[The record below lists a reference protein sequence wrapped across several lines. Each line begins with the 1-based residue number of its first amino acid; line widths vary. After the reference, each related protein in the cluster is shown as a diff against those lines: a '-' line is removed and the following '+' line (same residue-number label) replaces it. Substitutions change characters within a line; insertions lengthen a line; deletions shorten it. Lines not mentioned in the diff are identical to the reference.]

1 MKSMAMVV
9 LAAIAIALGAFFY
22 VKDTEYRKLHGTVTE
37 VTLFNYA
44 QQVDDI
50 EAAKPVLVYFYA
62 GDRANPQVV
71 TAEDK
76 AVAEFAWD
84 NAGNVHVV
92 SVNAGQL
99 ENLPLVIAHGATRN
113 PAYVILYKGKTFQGS
128 IGAPATQAEL
138 ERLLERATATK

>member
-1 MKSMAMVV
+1 MKSILVV
-9 LAAIAIALGAFFY
+9 ALAAIAIALGAFFY
-22 VKDTEYRKLHGTVTE
+22 VKDTEYRKLHGTVTQ

-62 GDRANPQVV
+62 GDRANQKV

-113 PAYVILYKGKTFQGS
+113 PAYVILYKGKIFQGS

-138 ERLLERATATK
+138 ERLLERATATR